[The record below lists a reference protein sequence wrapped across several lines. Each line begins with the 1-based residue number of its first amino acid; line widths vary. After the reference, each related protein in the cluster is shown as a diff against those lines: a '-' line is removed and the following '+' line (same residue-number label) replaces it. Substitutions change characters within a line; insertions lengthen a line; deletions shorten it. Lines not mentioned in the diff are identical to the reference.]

1 MTISGLKTEII
12 LRIPAETAIR
22 KIWGIGKIQNKNLN
36 LLLKKINFGQ
46 GKRYL
51 CG

>member
-22 KIWGIGKIQNKNLN
+22 KIQNKNLN